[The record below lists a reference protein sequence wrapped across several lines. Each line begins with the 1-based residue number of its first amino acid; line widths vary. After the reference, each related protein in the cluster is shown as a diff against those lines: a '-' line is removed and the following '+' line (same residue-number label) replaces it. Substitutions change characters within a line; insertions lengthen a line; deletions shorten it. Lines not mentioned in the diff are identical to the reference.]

1 MFILNWIMLM
11 KKKSMNLNKKNPVNL
26 AILTIK
32 LKSNKQL
39 YQHKIS
45 NYKQLINKMINLFS

>member
-1 MFILNWIMLM
+1 MFVLNWIMLM
-11 KKKSMNLNKKNPVNL
+11 KKKRMNLNKKNPVNL

-39 YQHKIS
+39 YQH
-45 NYKQLINKMINLFS
+45 